1 MLWLIFV
8 TSLIFIGLVLYTR
21 DNIYAALLLTG
32 LGVVVALGTAVYLG
46 ALAFILVALVYIA
59 ASLTLVIIAAGTLGD
74 VKKTIEPRLT
84 AAAGLAVVFTPILI
98 RTNEV
103 SMPAADLDVYI
114 LVILTA
120 FVLYAL
126 KIAVE
131 MSI

>member
-8 TSLIFIGLVLYTR
+8 TSLVFIGLVLYTR

-32 LGVVVALGTAVYLG
+32 LGVVVALGTAAYLG

-98 RTNEV
+98 RANDV

>member
-8 TSLIFIGLVLYTR
+8 TSLVFIGLVLYTR

-32 LGVVVALGTAVYLG
+32 LGVVVALGTAAYLG

-84 AAAGLAVVFTPILI
+84 AAAGLAVVFMPILI
-98 RTNEV
+98 RTNDV